1 MSHELP
7 DSLSGFIDEIA
18 GRQAKTLVLVN
29 RTESQPL
36 GRLLDRTFEN

>member
-18 GRQAKTLVLVN
+18 GRQALVN
-29 RTESQPL
+29 RTEPQPL

>member
-1 MSHELP
+1 MSYELP

-29 RTESQPL
+29 RTEPQPL
-36 GRLLDRTFEN
+36 GSLLDRTFEN